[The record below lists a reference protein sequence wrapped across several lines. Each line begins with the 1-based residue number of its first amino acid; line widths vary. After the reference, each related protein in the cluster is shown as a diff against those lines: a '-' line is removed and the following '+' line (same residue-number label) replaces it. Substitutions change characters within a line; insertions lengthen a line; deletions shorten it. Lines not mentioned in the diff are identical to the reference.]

1 VWEDESHDNR
11 DHARKAEDASVCKQE
26 KDQAVRL
33 VFELRKAFGTS
44 QGTVI
49 RIADQFGYGTESLRR
64 GVAQAEVDAWDA
76 SDWECQPTLQDALRT
91 RIGRGRCFEAVHVV
105 VGSLPI
111 STR

>member
-1 VWEDESHDNR
+1 MWEDESHDNR

-33 VFELRKAFGTS
+33 VFELRKALGTS
-44 QGTVI
+44 QCTVI

-64 GVAQAEVDAWDA
+64 WVAQAEVDAWDA